1 MKRVLLVVLA
11 GVGLSGPASAQWLGM
26 PVWNSPKGGTGI
38 TISGDYGKPNADW
51 GKGNAFGARATV
63 GLGSLSATLGFA
75 SWNPSGATAPTLKS
89 VGGDAAFRVIGGSLL
104 PININLLVGGG
115 RSTGSGAP
123 ATTNIVAG
131 GGVSLTLPT
140 PGVSLEPYVSL
151 TERWHHIGSTAL
163 IASSTNSNFG
173 WTIGANFGFGG
184 VMGAHLAY
192 DSESLGSGST
202 GGILGVGLHLSLK
215 VPLGM

>member
-38 TISGDYGKPNADW
+38 TISGDYGKPNADL
-51 GKGNAFGARATV
+51 GKGNAFGARATL

-75 SWNPSGATAPTLKS
+75 SWNPAGTLPTAKS
-89 VGGDAAFRVIGGSLL
+89 VGGNATFRVIGGSLL
-104 PININLLVGGG
+104 PININLLVGGA
-115 RSTGSGAP
+115 RATATGVPG
-123 ATTNIVAG
+123 TTTIVAG
-131 GGVSLTLPT
+131 GGASLTLPT

-151 TERWHHIGSTAL
+151 ANRWHS
-163 IASSTNSNFG
+163 ASGSTNSNFG
-173 WTIGANFGFGG
+173 WTIGANLGFGG
-184 VMGAHLAY
+184 VMGAHIAY
-192 DSESLGSGST
+192 DSESLGGGST

>member
-51 GKGNAFGARATV
+51 GKGNAFGARGTL

-75 SWNPSGATAPTLKS
+75 SWNRPGTLPTLKS
-89 VGGDAAFRVIGGSLL
+89 IGGDAAFRVIGGSLL

-115 RSTGSGAP
+115 RSTGSGVP
-123 ATTNIVAG
+123 ATTNIIAG

-140 PGVSLEPYVSL
+140 PGVSLEPYISL
-151 TERWHHIGSTAL
+151 ANRWHHTG
-163 IASSTNSNFG
+163 ASGIVPSNTNSNFG
-173 WTIGANFGFGG
+173 WTIGANLGFGG
-184 VMGAHLAY
+184 VMGAHIAY
-192 DSESLGSGST
+192 DSESLSGGGT
-202 GGILGVGLHLSLK
+202 GGILGVGLHFSLK

>member
-11 GVGLSGPASAQWLGM
+11 GVGMSGPASAQWLGM

-38 TISGDYGKPNADW
+38 TISGDYGKPNADL
-51 GKGNAFGARATV
+51 GKGNAFGARATL

-75 SWNPSGATAPTLKS
+75 SWNPAGTLPTAKS
-89 VGGDAAFRVIGGSLL
+89 VGGNATFRVIGGSLL
-104 PININLLVGGG
+104 PININLLVGGA
-115 RSTGSGAP
+115 RATATGVPG
-123 ATTNIVAG
+123 TTTIVAG
-131 GGVSLTLPT
+131 GGASLTLPT

-151 TERWHHIGSTAL
+151 ANRWHS
-163 IASSTNSNFG
+163 ASGSTNSNFG
-173 WTIGANFGFGG
+173 WTIGANLGFGG
-184 VMGAHLAY
+184 VMGAHIAY
-192 DSESLGSGST
+192 DSESLGGGST

>member
-11 GVGLSGPASAQWLGM
+11 GVGISAPASGQFAGM

-38 TISGDYGKPNADW
+38 TISGDYGKPNYQ
-51 GKGNAFGARATV
+51 GKGNAFGARGTL

-75 SWNPSGATAPTLKS
+75 SWNPSGSTAPTVKS

-104 PININLLVGGG
+104 PININLLVGGA
-115 RSTGSGAP
+115 RATATGVPGE
-123 ATTNIVAG
+123 TTIVAG

-140 PGVSLEPYVSL
+140 PGVSLEPYISL
-151 TERWHHIGSTAL
+151 ANRWHHVGSTAVTPS
-163 IASSTNSNFG
+163 ATNSGFG
-173 WTIGANFGFGG
+173 WTIGANLGFGG
-184 VMGAHLAY
+184 VMGAHIAY
-192 DSESLGSGST
+192 DSEHLSGGGT
-202 GGILGVGLHLSLK
+202 GGIFGVGLHLSLK

>member
-1 MKRVLLVVLA
+1 MKRVLLVALV
-11 GVGLSGPASAQWLGM
+11 VGGASTPASAQFAGM

-51 GKGNAFGARATV
+51 GKGNAFGARGTL

-75 SWNPSGATAPTLKS
+75 SWNPSGTAPTVKS

-104 PININLLVGGG
+104 PFNINLLVGGA
-115 RSTGSGAP
+115 RATATGVPG
-123 ATTNIVAG
+123 TTTIVAG
-131 GGVSLTLPT
+131 GGASITLPT
-140 PGVSLEPYVSL
+140 PGISLEPYISL
-151 TERWHHIGSTAL
+151 ANRWHHVGSTAL
-163 IASSTNSNFG
+163 TPSSTNSNFG

-184 VMGAHLAY
+184 VMGAHIAY
-192 DSESLGSGST
+192 DSEALGGGST

>member
-1 MKRVLLVVLA
+1 MKRVFLVVLA
-11 GVGLSGPASAQWLGM
+11 GVGISAPASGQFAGM

-38 TISGDYGKPNADW
+38 TISGDYGKPNADL
-51 GKGNAFGARATV
+51 GKGNAFGARGTV

-75 SWNPSGATAPTLKS
+75 SWNPSGSTVPTVKS

-104 PININLLVGGG
+104 PININLLVGGA
-115 RSTGSGAP
+115 RATATGVPGM
-123 ATTNIVAG
+123 TTIVAG

-151 TERWHHIGSTAL
+151 TNRWHS
-163 IASSTNSNFG
+163 ASGSTNSNFG
-173 WTIGANFGFGG
+173 WTIGANLGFGG
-184 VMGAHLAY
+184 VMGAHIAY
-192 DSESLGSGST
+192 DSEALGGGST

>member
-1 MKRVLLVVLA
+1 MKRVLLVVLL
-11 GVGLSGPASAQWLGM
+11 GVGLSGSASAQWLGM

-51 GKGNAFGARATV
+51 GKGNAFGARGTL

-75 SWNPSGATAPTLKS
+75 SWNPAGTGATAKS
-89 VGGDAAFRVIGGSLL
+89 IGGDAAFRVIGGSLL

-115 RSTGSGAP
+115 RATASGAP
-123 ATTNIVAG
+123 AITTIVAG

-151 TERWHHIGSTAL
+151 ANRWHHVGSTG
-163 IASSTNSNFG
+163 ITPSNTNSGFG

-184 VMGAHLAY
+184 VMGAHIAY
-192 DSESLGSGST
+192 DSEHLNGGGT

>member
-11 GVGLSGPASAQWLGM
+11 GVGIAAPASAQWLGM
-26 PVWNSPKGGTGI
+26 PVWNSPKGGTGV
-38 TISGDYGKPNADW
+38 TISGDYGKPNSDW
-51 GKGNAFGARATV
+51 GKGNAFGARGTL

-75 SWNPSGATAPTLKS
+75 SWNQPGTAPTVKS
-89 VGGDAAFRVIGGSLL
+89 IGGTAAFRVIGGSLL
-104 PININLLVGGG
+104 PVNINLLLGGGRATASGSPTLTNIVGGG
-115 RSTGSGAP
+115 GA
-123 ATTNIVAG
+123 
-131 GGVSLTLPT
+131 SLTLPT

-151 TERWHHIGSTAL
+151 TERWHHVGSTAL
-163 IASSTNSNFG
+163 TPSSSNSNFG
-173 WTIGANFGFGG
+173 WTIGANLGFGG
-184 VMGAHLAY
+184 VMGAHIAY

>member
-38 TISGDYGKPNADW
+38 TISGDYGKPNTDW
-51 GKGNAFGARATV
+51 GKGNAFGARATL

-75 SWNPSGATAPTLKS
+75 SWNPAGTLPTAKS
-89 VGGDAAFRVIGGSLL
+89 VGGNATFRVIGGSLL
-104 PININLLVGGG
+104 PININLLVGGA
-115 RSTGSGAP
+115 RATATGVPG
-123 ATTNIVAG
+123 TTTIVAG
-131 GGVSLTLPT
+131 GGASLTLPT

-151 TERWHHIGSTAL
+151 ANRWHS
-163 IASSTNSNFG
+163 ASGSTNSNFG
-173 WTIGANFGFGG
+173 WTIGANLGFGG
-184 VMGAHLAY
+184 VMGAHIAY
-192 DSESLGSGST
+192 DSESLGGGST